1 MSSLVR
7 ISGSSLALILALP
20 DRGMPE
26 IVFFGTNGLVHE
38 IALDAIPAMLKRAS
52 RVNGMDQQAASAVLL
67 PTGGMGFFGW
77 PAISGHRSGQDFIV
91 EPTQW
96 AVAQTHESAATLTGT
111 DAAARLTITLAAMI
125 NGSGSLVLNS
135 AIRNDA
141 TGPYTLDRCMAGSLL
156 LPEDQATITTFEGMW
171 GAEFQMRKEV
181 LGSGLWLKE
190 SRRGRTSHD
199 RFPGVLFE
207 RQASE
212 DFGGTVT
219 AAHLAW
225 SGNHV
230 MALDRLDDGRR
241 LLHMGELF
249 EPGEIQLAKGESY
262 QSPDMVLV
270 RDWQG
275 MDGVTNTFHGHVREE
290 VVSWPGGA
298 MKPRPVILNTWEGNY
313 FKHDVEKLKAQ
324 ATAAAKLGIERF
336 VLDDGW
342 FGKRDDDT
350 TSLGDWFVDTRK
362 YPEGLT
368 PLIHHVK
375 SLGMEFGLWFEPE
388 MINLESAL
396 YRAHPDW
403 VLQVKGR
410 PLLPSRQQFVLDLAR
425 QEVSDYLFACLD
437 SLLTI
442 YAIDYIKW
450 DMNRDIT
457 HAGDAAGRAA
467 TSRQTRAFYA
477 LMKRIREAHP
487 NVEIESCASGGGR
500 LDYGALKNAH
510 RVWTSDCTD
519 ALQRLEIQRGA
530 GIFLP
535 PEVMGAHVSASPNHQ
550 THRRHSMQFR
560 ALVALPYHFGVELN
574 PLEIPADEFAEL
586 AGYIALHKRLRSLFH
601 SGSAFRF
608 NPQDGRH
615 IYGWRSNENDHAVL
629 FIAQAQ
635 QQVMEM
641 SPPVRVP
648 ELDPDHSYRLSIP
661 APQKA
666 QFVRSLPEQ
675 HAFLNGSTVIPGGL
689 LEMVGIHVPTLF
701 PESAIMIEITKDNA
715 GGRHG

>member
-20 DRGMPE
+20 HRGMPE
-26 IVFFGTNGLVHE
+26 IVFFGPNGLVHE
-38 IALDAIPAMLKRAS
+38 ITLDAIPAMLKRAS
-52 RVNGMDQQAASAVLL
+52 RVNGMNQQVASAVLL

-77 PAISGHRSGQDFIV
+77 PAISGHRGGQDFIV

-96 AVAQTHESAATLTGT
+96 AVAQTHESAVTLTGT
-111 DAAARLTITLAAMI
+111 DADARLTITLAAVI

-135 AIRNDA
+135 ALRNDA
-141 TGPYTLDRCMAGSLL
+141 AGPYTLDRCMAGSLL

-275 MDGVTNTFHGHVREE
+275 MDGVTNTFHGHVREQ

-313 FKHDVEKLKAQ
+313 FNHDVANLKAQ

-350 TSLGDWFVDTRK
+350 TSLGDWFIDSRK
-362 YPEGLT
+362 YPEGLK
-368 PLIHHVK
+368 PLIDHVTG
-375 SLGMEFGLWFEPE
+375 LGMEFGLWFEPE
-388 MINLESAL
+388 MINVESDL

-410 PLLPSRQQFVLDLAR
+410 PLLPARQQQVLDLTR
-425 QEVSDYLFACLD
+425 RDVSEYLFERMHDIL
-437 SLLTI
+437 SNN
-442 YAIDYIKW
+442 AIAYIKW
-450 DMNRDIT
+450 DMNRDLT
-457 HAGDAAGRAA
+457 HAGDAEGRAA
-467 TSRQTRAFYA
+467 TSRQTRAVYA

-487 NVEIESCASGGGR
+487 DVEIESCSSGGGR
-500 LDYGALKNAH
+500 LDFGALKNAQ
-510 RVWTSDCTD
+510 RVWVSDCTD
-519 ALQRLEIQRGA
+519 ALERLEIQRGA

-535 PEVMGAHVSASPNHQ
+535 PEVMGSHVSAVPNHQ
-550 THRRHSMQFR
+550 TYRKHSQAFR
-560 ALVALPYHFGVELN
+560 ALVAMPYHFGVELN
-574 PLEIPADEFAEL
+574 PLEMPADEFAEL
-586 AGYIALHKRLRSLFH
+586 AAYIATHKRLRPLFH
-601 SGSAFRF
+601 SGTTFRF
-608 NPQDGRH
+608 PPMDGRH
-615 IYGWRSNENDHAVL
+615 VYGWRSNENDHAVV

-641 SPPVRVP
+641 APPVRIP
-648 ELDPDHSYRLSIP
+648 ELEPDHHYRLSIP
-661 APQKA
+661 APQIA
-666 QFVRSLPEQ
+666 QFVRSTPEQ
-675 HAFLNGSTVIPGGL
+675 HAFLNGSVAVPGGL
-689 LEMVGIHVPTLF
+689 LEMIGFHVPTLF
-701 PESAIMIEITKDNA
+701 PESALMIEISKA
-715 GGRHG
+715 QAEVSHG